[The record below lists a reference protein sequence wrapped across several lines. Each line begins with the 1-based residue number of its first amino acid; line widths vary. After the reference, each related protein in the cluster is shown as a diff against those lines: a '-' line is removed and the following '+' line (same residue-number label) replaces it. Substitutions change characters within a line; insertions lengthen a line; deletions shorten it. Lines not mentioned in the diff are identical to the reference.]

1 MKRYAYTGRSRGG
14 RTVRGFVQAETEAAA
29 AVQVREQGYLVTS
42 IKVAKESKPLFKRRP
57 KLKAKNLGI
66 FCRQFAIMLNTGLTL
81 VQALELLES
90 QSDDQAFAEVLHD
103 IRLEVASGV
112 AFTKTLEKNRDVF
125 PHVFIHLV

>member
-57 KLKAKNLGI
+57 KLKAKKLRYLLSSVCHYAKHRI
-66 FCRQFAIMLNTGLTL
+66 NTG
-81 VQALELLES
+81 AGFG
-90 QSDDQAFAEVLHD
+90 AFREP
-103 IRLEVASGV
+103 
-112 AFTKTLEKNRDVF
+112 K
-125 PHVFIHLV
+125 